1 MKKHLFFAATAAL
14 VLASCSSDSVDFTQ
28 ADVLQAQDDNSVQ
41 FSTYMGKTGTTRAE
55 VSKSYSQGT
64 IGNADDAVQGIT
76 DLKEARFGV
85 FAYQTTS
92 TDYVPATPTV
102 LVPNFMYNQEVW
114 FDDANSSGKNA
125 WVYSPVKYW
134 PNGIDAQNAANAP
147 SNTAGEVLSG
157 GKLSFFAFAP
167 YTAATSTSYAYSG
180 VTDTK
185 PAAIGTTTTNDDK
198 VKTTVN
204 TKGVTAITA
213 NDWNGNVWVKYVL
226 GSYANSASETNF
238 VDLLWGTRGSANYD
252 KTGSSSSDGATVGKD
267 YNINLTKQIV
277 GEKVKFLFKHALTKV
292 GGATAKTTGETTTG
306 DPLRGGFKVVVDVD
320 GNNGDNQGSYF
331 PAGFDQTQTLVTI
344 KEVKIQ
350 DGFTAGQD
358 ATVTTVENTTKS
370 NLNTYG
376 WFNIETG
383 KWCNE
388 ANTYGKVGDDG
399 ALYEV
404 VANDD
409 ETLTNTT
416 YRLNEKILEIGAKKN
431 GAGGDGKEIASSGT
445 AWTSGT
451 MPSGVGTTAVDL
463 FANENVPALM
473 LIPGGSADLYVTVDY
488 FVRTADKSLNAGFT
502 NVEQKIT
509 NKVSLGNLDPNKYYT
524 IIMHL
529 GLTSVKFEAVVA
541 DWAANSNESYD
552 EETGEDKST
561 GDLNGAKVW
570 LPSNVVSY
578 AVTQDALATAT
589 SAAIDISSYGIGNY
603 VSSSIDTDVDVD
615 NVTGSGT
622 GVTVNFDAT
631 NTTTT
636 DKVNVVTIV
645 GELGKVTITLTHK
658 AGALAVSGTGSN
670 TKVTGFSV
678 TDAATNPL
686 TITKAM
692 LSIKDELSN
701 NVEFTTDD
709 DSHVGTIT
717 FGTALTAG
725 KTYTITV
732 KYGDATGTKV
742 VSYE

>member
-64 IGNADDAVQGIT
+64 IGNADNADQGIT
-76 DLKEARFGV
+76 DLKKARFGV

-167 YTAATSTSYAYSG
+167 YTAATSTLYAYSA

-185 PAAIGTTTTNDDK
+185 PAAIGATTTNDDK
-198 VKTTVN
+198 VKTTGN

-306 DPLRGGFKVVVDVD
+306 DPVRGGFKVVVDVD

-350 DGFTAGQD
+350 DGYTAGQD

-383 KWCNE
+383 KWCDE
-388 ANTYGKVGDDG
+388 PNTYGKSGEG

-404 VANDD
+404 VANNDAD
-409 ETLTNTT
+409 LTNTT

-431 GAGGDGKEIASSGT
+431 GAGGDGKEIASGGT
-445 AWTSGT
+445 TWTSG

-570 LPSNVVSY
+570 LPSNVVAYARAANVAKDAPSY
-578 AVTQDALATAT
+578 TFDGTAL
-589 SAAIDISSYGIGNY
+589 GLGNF
-603 VSSSIDTDVDVD
+603 V
-615 NVTGSGT
+615 SGT
-622 GVTVNFDAT
+622 TGAIVTAANVNGSDSRNANLT
-631 NTTTT
+631 IDENTGT
-636 DKVNVVTIV
+636 
-645 GELGKVTITLTHK
+645 ERSETITLTYE
-658 AGALAVSGTGSN
+658 LGT
-670 TKVTGFSV
+670 VT
-678 TDAATNPL
+678 L
-686 TITKAM
+686 TITQ
-692 LSIKDELSN
+692 
-701 NVEFTTDD
+701 
-709 DSHVGTIT
+709 
-717 FGTALTAG
+717 AG
-725 KTYTITV
+725 V
-732 KYGDATGTKV
+732 
-742 VSYE
+742 